1 MRIKTSSSIYFTKTF
16 ISVFNSSLDTL
27 SSINIPCSSTFNC
40 SYSFQNNNFPI
51 FLFTNY
57 KTRIDLRQESL
68 QVSIQLN
75 INKKI
80 SLYLSNRNDK
90 SDLFFGDY
98 INKMMAWTNFGV
110 AYSNNNNDLNLAFQN
125 LGAAGYI
132 TSISFTKSI
141 L

>member
-1 MRIKTSSSIYFTKTF
+1 MNKNICITIGDIDGIGIQILLNLFKKNKIKDF
-16 ISVFNSSLDTL
+16 I
-27 SSINIPCSSTFNC
+27 
-40 SYSFQNNNFPI
+40 
-51 FLFTNY
+51 LFTNY

-98 INKMMAWTNFGV
+98 INKMMAVTKFGV